1 MKKFELT
8 AEFVTNVFGKKL
20 FRIKALVA
28 FGNVEK
34 GELGGFIEKE
44 DNLSHDG
51 EAWVYGDA
59 RVSGNALVSGDARV
73 YGDARVSDNALV
85 YGNAWVSGNAQVSGN
100 ARVSGNAWVYGNA
113 RVSGNA
119 WVSGNA
125 QVYGDAL
132 VYGNAWVSGNAQVSG
147 NAWVSGNAQ
156 VYGNA
161 LVSGDARVYGD
172 ARVSDNALVYG
183 NAWVSGNADYAV
195 VTGFGR
201 YFRTTT
207 FFRCKDKILR
217 VQCGCFYGDLAQFRE
232 IVKKTHGDSKYAKEY
247 LAIADLMELHFS
259 DEEEKQEADE

>member
-44 DNLSHDG
+44 DNLSH
-51 EAWVYGDA
+51 
-59 RVSGNALVSGDARV
+59 
-73 YGDARVSDNALV
+73 
-85 YGNAWVSGNAQVSGN
+85 
-100 ARVSGNAWVYGNA
+100 
-113 RVSGNA
+113 SGNA

-125 QVYGDAL
+125 Q
-132 VYGNAWVSGNAQVSG
+132 
-147 NAWVSGNAQ
+147 
-156 VYGNA
+156 
-161 LVSGDARVYGD
+161 
-172 ARVSDNALVYG
+172 
-183 NAWVSGNADYAV
+183 VSGNADYAV

-201 YFRTTT
+201 YFRATT

-217 VQCGCFYGDLAQFRE
+217 VQCGCFYGDLAQFRK
-232 IVKKTHGDSKYAKEY
+232 IVKKTHGYSKYAKEY

-259 DEEEKQEADE
+259 DEEEKQEATE

>member
-51 EAWVYGDA
+51 DAWVY
-59 RVSGNALVSGDARV
+59 
-73 YGDARVSDNALV
+73 
-85 YGNAWVSGNAQVSGN
+85 
-100 ARVSGNAWVYGNA
+100 
-113 RVSGNA
+113 
-119 WVSGNA
+119 
-125 QVYGDAL
+125 
-132 VYGNAWVSGNAQVSG
+132 GNAQVSG
-147 NAWVSGNAQ
+147 NAWVFGNAQ
-156 VYGNA
+156 VFGN
-161 LVSGDARVYGD
+161 ARVYGD
-172 ARVSDNALVYG
+172 A
-183 NAWVSGNADYAV
+183 DYAV
-195 VTGFGR
+195 VKGFGR
-201 YFRTTT
+201 CFRTTT

-259 DEEEKQEADE
+259 DECGGEQ

>member
-20 FRIKALVA
+20 FRVKALVA

-44 DNLSHDG
+44 DNLSHAG
-51 EAWVYGDA
+51 NAWVSDDA
-59 RVSGNALVSGDARV
+59 CVIDNACVSDDALVSGNALVR
-73 YGDARVSDNALV
+73 
-85 YGNAWVSGNAQVSGN
+85 
-100 ARVSGNAWVYGNA
+100 GNA

-119 WVSGNA
+119 WVS
-125 QVYGDAL
+125 
-132 VYGNAWVSGNAQVSG
+132 
-147 NAWVSGNAQ
+147 
-156 VYGNA
+156 
-161 LVSGDARVYGD
+161 
-172 ARVSDNALVYG
+172 DNA
-183 NAWVSGNADYAV
+183 DFAV

-201 YFRTTT
+201 YFRETT

-259 DEEEKQEADE
+259 DEKEKQEADE

>member
-8 AEFVTNVFGKKL
+8 AEFVTTVFGKKL

-51 EAWVYGDA
+51 NAWVSGDAWVYG
-59 RVSGNALVSGDARV
+59 NAQFS
-73 YGDARVSDNALV
+73 
-85 YGNAWVSGNAQVSGN
+85 GNAWVYGNAQVSGN
-100 ARVSGNAWVYGNA
+100 ARVS
-113 RVSGNA
+113 
-119 WVSGNA
+119 
-125 QVYGDAL
+125 
-132 VYGNAWVSGNAQVSG
+132 
-147 NAWVSGNAQ
+147 
-156 VYGNA
+156 
-161 LVSGDARVYGD
+161 
-172 ARVSDNALVYG
+172 G

-201 YFRTTT
+201 FFRTTT

-232 IVKKTHGDSKYAKEY
+232 IVKKTHGNSKYAKEY

-259 DEEEKQEADE
+259 DEEENQEAD

>member
-8 AEFVTNVFGKKL
+8 DEFVTNVFGHKL

-51 EAWVYGDA
+51 
-59 RVSGNALVSGDARV
+59 
-73 YGDARVSDNALV
+73 
-85 YGNAWVSGNAQVSGN
+85 
-100 ARVSGNAWVYGNA
+100 NAWVY
-113 RVSGNA
+113 
-119 WVSGNA
+119 
-125 QVYGDAL
+125 
-132 VYGNAWVSGNAQVSG
+132 
-147 NAWVSGNAQ
+147 GNAQ

-161 LVSGDARVYGD
+161 WVYGDAQVSGDARVSGD
-172 ARVSDNALVYG
+172 
-183 NAWVSGNADYAV
+183 ADYAV
-195 VTGFGR
+195 VKGFGR
-201 YFRTTT
+201 CFRTTT

-247 LAIADLMELHFS
+247 LSIADLMELHFS
-259 DEEEKQEADE
+259 DEY

>member
-44 DNLSHDG
+44 DNLSHG
-51 EAWVYGDA
+51 GNAWVFGNARVSGDAWVSGDA
-59 RVSGNALVSGDARV
+59 RVSGNA
-73 YGDARVSDNALV
+73 
-85 YGNAWVSGNAQVSGN
+85 QVF
-100 ARVSGNAWVYGNA
+100 
-113 RVSGNA
+113 
-119 WVSGNA
+119 
-125 QVYGDAL
+125 
-132 VYGNAWVSGNAQVSG
+132 
-147 NAWVSGNAQ
+147 
-156 VYGNA
+156 
-161 LVSGDARVYGD
+161 
-172 ARVSDNALVYG
+172 
-183 NAWVSGNADYAV
+183 GNADYAV

-201 YFRTTT
+201 YFRATT

-217 VQCGCFYGDLAQFRE
+217 IQCGCFYGDLAQFRE

-259 DEEEKQEADE
+259 DECGGEQ